1 MYIRTSEHGLK
12 SPNIACFFEG
22 IKISN
27 FYYVFP
33 IYNSKLHDICSTSN
47 LVYPPFKAKIAVF
60 TTFKD
65 PISLWTFLYYFL
77 IHDSKLYNTYMFNVN
92 LQKGA
97 VAD

>member
-1 MYIRTSEHGLK
+1 MKKDIRTFRVLGKLYFLK
-12 SPNIACFFEG
+12 KFQILLCF
-22 IKISN
+22 S
-27 FYYVFP
+27 

>member
-1 MYIRTSEHGLK
+1 MYIGKNILK
-12 SPNIACFFEG
+12 IEEKKTFP
-22 IKISN
+22 N